1 MSLEIVVS
9 HRCMGSKACT
19 RAAEGVF
26 AMAGETAR
34 VVDPG
39 AAPLED
45 ILAAAEGC
53 PPGAITVREDG
64 RQLS

>member
-1 MSLEIVVS
+1 
-9 HRCMGSKACT
+9 
-19 RAAEGVF
+19 
-26 AMAGETAR
+26 MAGDIAR

-53 PPGAITVREDG
+53 PTGAIHVKKDG
-64 RQLS
+64 RQL